1 MPAANDAASVNDQP
15 TVTNLRVSLFPGL
28 ILLLPLA
35 EIAGFVVV
43 GKQIGALATV
53 GLVIASTLAG
63 GMLLRYQGLGA
74 MNKVRA
80 AVEAGRDP
88 GQQLANSAMGV
99 LAAILL
105 IIPGFITS
113 IVGLLV
119 LLPPVRALFWRL
131 AGRRVVVAG
140 QFGGGQFGEGQFS
153 RGGFRR
159 GPDEHT
165 IDLDSDDFSR
175 SGEPDENSPWRR
187 LPDE

>member
-1 MPAANDAASVNDQP
+1 MPAANEAASVNDQQ
-15 TVTNLRVSLFPGL
+15 TVTNLRVSLFPL
-28 ILLLPLA
+28 LFLLLPLA

-43 GKQIGALATV
+43 GKQVGALATV

-63 GMLLRYQGLGA
+63 SILLRYQGLGA
-74 MNKVRA
+74 MNKVRS
-80 AVEAGRDP
+80 AVEAGKDP
-88 GQQLANSAMGV
+88 GLQLANSAMGV

-113 IVGLLV
+113 IIGLLV

-131 AGRRVVVAG
+131 VGRRVVVAG
-140 QFGGGQFGEGQFS
+140 QFGGGQFS

-159 GPDEHT
+159 EQDDHT
-165 IDLDSDDFSR
+165 IDLDSEDFR
-175 SGEPDENSPWRR
+175 RNGKPDENSPWRR